1 MSQPTSSNTSLLII
15 AVAILAIVAM
25 ICGMVVWIM
34 QRTLALNE
42 KYIDMRLAESQ
53 GVAQAPAQAKPLT
66 VVPHR
71 VVQPAQS
78 APANAVAPRVQS
90 GESSQM
96 KERAVTPVVA
106 QAVPPVKATAPIKT
120 RKAPEETPEAK
131 KAVGADGLPLDR
143 VTLPLGKEEFDWQL

>member
-15 AVAILAIVAM
+15 AVAIIAIVAM

-34 QRTLALNE
+34 QRTLSLNE

-71 VVQPAQS
+71 VVPSTRSTQES
-78 APANAVAPRVQS
+78 APEARTQVEEPSRT
-90 GESSQM
+90 
-96 KERAVTPVVA
+96 KERAPASVA
-106 QAVPPVKATAPIKT
+106 VQAEAPA
-120 RKAPEETPEAK
+120 KAPVNVKKRRAPVETPEAK
-131 KAVGADGLPLDR
+131 KAVGVDGLPLDR

>member
-71 VVQPAQS
+71 VVQPTRS
-78 APANAVAPRVQS
+78 TPVNAVAPRAQS
-90 GESSQM
+90 GESSQI
-96 KERAVTPVVA
+96 KEPSRTQVAV
-106 QAVPPVKATAPIKT
+106 QAVPPAKATAPIKT

-131 KAVGADGLPLDR
+131 KAVGVDGLPLDR